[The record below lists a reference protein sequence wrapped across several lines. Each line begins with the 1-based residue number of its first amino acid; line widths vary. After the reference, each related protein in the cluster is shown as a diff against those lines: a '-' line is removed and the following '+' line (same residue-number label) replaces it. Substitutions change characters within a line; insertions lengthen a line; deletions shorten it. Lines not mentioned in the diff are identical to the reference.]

1 MDNAQLQLQRREK
14 DQFFKSHPQSPLTPD
29 QQAKFS
35 SLSYYDYNAELDI
48 TATIEPI
55 ADGRFVQIQTTT
67 GDVRQFKRYGTFT
80 FTVDGQEASLTI
92 YEADYGFFLPFVDA
106 GAGTETYPAGRYLEP
121 EYLGDNRFM
130 LTSTTPTILT
140 VRIRMVGAARL
151 RPQKIASRCLC
162 GQVRSCQSVIGWRN
176 YRPLYPTR

>member
-121 EYLGDNRFM
+121 EYLGDKRFHVDFNHAYNPYCAYSDGWSCPITPAENR
-130 LTSTTPTILT
+130 LKVSLRAGEKLP
-140 VRIRMVGAARL
+140 VGDWVEKL
-151 RPQKIASRCLC
+151 
-162 GQVRSCQSVIGWRN
+162 
-176 YRPLYPTR
+176 

>member
-35 SLSYYDYNAELDI
+35 SLSYYDFNAELDI
-48 TATIEPI
+48 TTTIEPI

-67 GDVRQFKRYGTFT
+67 GDVRQFKRYGTFS
-80 FTVDGQEASLTI
+80 FTVDGQEARLTI

-121 EYLGDNRFM
+121 EYLGDNRFHVDFNHAYNPYCAY
-130 LTSTTPTILT
+130 SDGWSCPITPAENRLKLSL
-140 VRIRMVGAARL
+140 RAGEKSPVGDWVE
-151 RPQKIASRCLC
+151 K
-162 GQVRSCQSVIGWRN
+162 V
-176 YRPLYPTR
+176 

>member
-121 EYLGDNRFM
+121 EYLGDNRFHVDFNHAYNPYCAY
-130 LTSTTPTILT
+130 SDGWSCPITPAENRLK
-140 VRIRMVGAARL
+140 VSLRAGEKLPVGDWVEKL
-151 RPQKIASRCLC
+151 
-162 GQVRSCQSVIGWRN
+162 
-176 YRPLYPTR
+176 